1 MVKEAPAAYRI
12 TDMLNEERPR
22 ERLAAEGAGSLNKA
36 ELVAILLRVGIE
48 GENSIQLASRLLHD
62 MQGLIG
68 IQRATFKELCDFK
81 GLGPAKAAQ
90 LKAAIELGKRM
101 IEEGANPETPISS
114 PEQAADVVRY
124 EMQGFDVEHLWVI
137 LLDTRNRKIS
147 VEKLYKGSLNTSH
160 VRIGELFRAA
170 IQRNAA
176 SIILVHNHPSGDPA
190 PSPEDVALTRG
201 AVQAGK
207 LLDIDV
213 LDHLVI
219 GSSGYVSMKQKGL
232 GFA

>member
-1 MVKEAPAAYRI
+1 MVRETPATYRI
-12 TDMLNEERPR
+12 TDMLDEERPR
-22 ERLAAEGAGSLNKA
+22 ERLAAAGAGSLNKA
-36 ELVAILLRVGIE
+36 ELIAILLRVGME
-48 GENSIQLASRLLHD
+48 GENAIQLANRLLLEMH
-62 MQGLIG
+62 GLIG
-68 IQRATFKELCDFK
+68 IQRASFSELCSFK

-101 IEEGANPETPISS
+101 IEEGMDPATPISS
-114 PEQAADVVRY
+114 PAQAADLVRY
-124 EMQGFDVEHLWVI
+124 EMQGLTEEHLRVI
-137 LLDTRNRKIS
+137 LLDTRNRKIDIDPVS
-147 VEKLYKGSLNTSH
+147 KGSLNTAH

-170 IQRNAA
+170 VQRNAA
-176 SIILVHNHPSGDPA
+176 SIIMVHNHPSGDPM

-207 LLDIDV
+207 LLDIEV

-219 GSSGYVSMKQKGL
+219 GSSGFVSLKEKGL